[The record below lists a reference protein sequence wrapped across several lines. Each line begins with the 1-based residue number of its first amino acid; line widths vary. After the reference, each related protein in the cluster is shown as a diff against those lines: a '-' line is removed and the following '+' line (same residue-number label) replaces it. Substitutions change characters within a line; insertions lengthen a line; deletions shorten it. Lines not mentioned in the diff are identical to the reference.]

1 VVGGGGGGGGGS
13 ILLNCQ
19 GFAMMRDARKQ
30 KIAEDILTSLP
41 PSRLVCPSSENHLL
55 L

>member
-19 GFAMMRDARKQ
+19 GFAMMREMLENRKSP
-30 KIAEDILTSLP
+30 KTF
-41 PSRLVCPSSENHLL
+41 
-55 L
+55 